1 MGQNASYAAAQSS
14 SNSNTISKIEENRK
28 IFNEIGE
35 NLLISNYRDDEF
47 LEKLTE
53 IIKKPTKAKLRQLES
68 PWREKFN
75 SLSLDENS
83 FIYMHDR
90 LVIPTVLRTPIKNSI
105 HWGTQGRTLCCKKLT
120 NFGGQKYIGI
130 LPLWLNYAKAAKK
143 QVRI

>member
-14 SNSNTISKIEENRK
+14 SNSNTISKFEENRE

-35 NLLISNYRDDEF
+35 NLLISNHRDDEF

-68 PWREKFN
+68 PWREKFS

-105 HWGTQGRTLCCKKLT
+105 HCGHPGKDIMLQKLIMSRKTIRTTYGKDTKPRT
-120 NFGGQKYIGI
+120 TG
-130 LPLWLNYAKAAKK
+130 
-143 QVRI
+143 